1 MTDTATTSRLFAP
14 TRLGPLNLPNRLVM
28 APLTRNRAA
37 ADGSPTPLMAEY
49 YAQRASAGLII
60 AEASTPNA
68 VGQTYPNI
76 TAIHT
81 DAHVAGWRRVTEA
94 VAAAGGGPMFL
105 QIQHGGRVGHPDNSG
120 LTPVAPSPIPL
131 PETIHTP
138 TGRQDAVVP
147 REMTPEDIRATV
159 NDFAAAARRALD
171 AGFAGVEVHSANGHL
186 LHQFL
191 APNTNRRTDAYG
203 GSVDNRVRFVVEV
216 VDAVAAA
223 IGRERVGLRIS
234 PGNTVNGIADTD
246 ADTLYPA
253 LLAQVA
259 TRNLAYL
266 HIVSAD
272 PEQPL
277 FQRIRADWPGTL
289 IGNPVLPREQIPA
302 DGGRQAAERLLAAG
316 ADIVAL
322 GRPFLA
328 NPDLVERLRTG
339 APVNPVRDRYM
350 MYVGG
355 PTGYTD
361 YPTLGAVR

>member
-1 MTDTATTSRLFAP
+1 MTDTATTSRLFTP
-14 TRLGPLNLPNRLVM
+14 TRLGPLHLPNRLVM

-81 DAHVAGWRRVTEA
+81 DAQVSGWRQVTKA
-94 VAAAGGGPMFL
+94 VNAAGGGPMFL

-138 TGRQDAVVP
+138 TGRQDSVTP
-147 REMTPEDIRATV
+147 REMTREDIRTTV

-191 APNTNRRTDAYG
+191 ATNTNRRGDAYG
-203 GSVDNRVRFVVEV
+203 GTVENRLRFVVEV
-216 VDAVAAA
+216 VDAVTEA
-223 IGRERVGLRIS
+223 IGPERVGLRIS
-234 PGNTVNGIADTD
+234 PGDTVNGITDTD
-246 ADTLYPA
+246 ADVLYPA
-253 LLAQVA
+253 LLAELA
-259 TRNLAYL
+259 DRNLAYL
-266 HIVSAD
+266 HIVFAD

-277 FQRIRADWPGTL
+277 FQRIRADWPGAL
-289 IGNPVLPREQIPA
+289 VGNPVLPREQIPA

-316 ADIVAL
+316 ADLIAL

-350 MYVGG
+350 MYIGG